1 MSRRT
6 IVVVAAILTLYGFCA
21 LTSFG
26 ATEANAPANRVMDA
40 DDYAAAGIM
49 KFIAWIGKFHPP
61 ATHFPIALIIAAAV
75 AEVLFARTGKTLF
88 DNARQ
93 YCLWFGIIA
102 AVGTGML
109 GWCLGG
115 FELTD
120 KDWLLTTHR
129 WLGTSTV
136 VCSLFLAFLAYR
148 VYYRGQTALR
158 RQYRLVLLLAVILVS
173 ATGFFGGAMIN
184 GLNQFA
190 W

>member
-1 MSRRT
+1 MSRR
-6 IVVVAAILTLYGFCA
+6 IAVVLAAILACYGFCI
-21 LTSFG
+21 LTSSG
-26 ATEANAPANRVMDA
+26 VSDANIGTNRVMDA
-40 DDYAAAGIM
+40 DDQAAAGIM
-49 KFIAWIGKFHPP
+49 KLVAWVGKFHPP

-109 GWCLGG
+109 GWCFAG
-115 FELTD
+115 FHLVD
-120 KDWLLTTHR
+120 DNWLLTTHR

-136 VCSLFLAFLAYR
+136 TCSLMLAFLAYR
-148 VYYRGQTALR
+148 VHYRDAAALR
-158 RQYRLVLLLAVILVS
+158 PWYRATLVLVVILVS
-173 ATGFFGGAMIN
+173 APGYFGGAMIN
-184 GLNQFA
+184 GLHQFA